1 MRRIPQ
7 TIRFRLTILY
17 STVLFAIAAAGLGV
31 TYFAVER
38 ATDPQP
44 ITQSYQAELVKR
56 KADGRPIQVTTIEVA
71 AVQEI
76 ESEVNLRTLEVLR
89 TYSFAA
95 LAGLFVLSLGT
106 GWVLS
111 GRVLRPVR
119 SIVTTA
125 QEIQATDLSRRIRL
139 EGPHDELRSLAD
151 TVDSMLDRLE
161 QAFGAQRQLID
172 DASHELRSPLAIIR
186 ANLEATLT
194 PDDVDGEERR
204 RAVVVIDRATTR
216 MSRLIEDLLAT
227 ARREA
232 HSSNDTSVRLDLVL
246 GEAMEDL
253 TIPAVGR
260 GLRLERPPTPGPTVI
275 GDHDALRRAV
285 GNLLSNAVRLAP
297 PGSTITLESGRTGGW
312 TWITVT
318 DEGPGIGDDDRAQ
331 VFDRFWRGTTDP
343 NGGPERN
350 GQTGPRERRAG
361 LGLAI
366 VRQIVESHRGRVAVH
381 SELGAG
387 STFVLWIP
395 APDRSD
401 DVPPPETA
409 PGSARRG

>member
-1 MRRIPQ
+1 MQ

-38 ATDPQP
+38 STDPKP
-44 ITQSYQAELVKR
+44 ITKSYEAQLVQR
-56 KADGRPIQVTTIEVA
+56 KADGHPIRVGTMEVA
-71 AVQEI
+71 AVHEV

-119 SIVTTA
+119 SIVVAA
-125 QEIQATDLSRRIRL
+125 QEIQATDLSQRIHL
-139 EGPHDELRSLAD
+139 TGPQDELRSLAD
-151 TVDSMLDRLE
+151 TLDSMLDRLE
-161 QAFGAQRQLID
+161 HAFDAQRQLID

-186 ANLEATLT
+186 ANLEASLT
-194 PDDVDGEERR
+194 PDDVDAVERR
-204 RAVVVIDRATTR
+204 RAVVVITRATTR
-216 MSRLIEDLLAT
+216 MSRLVEDLLAT
-227 ARREA
+227 ARRD
-232 HSSNDTSVRLDLVL
+232 SLSTPDTRVRLDTVL
-246 GEAMEDL
+246 GEAAEDL
-253 TIPAVGR
+253 TILAAGR
-260 GLRLERPPTPGPTVI
+260 GLHLERPSGPGPAVI

-285 GNLLSNAVRLAP
+285 NNLLSNAVRVSP
-297 PGSTITLESGRTGGW
+297 TGSTITLETGQTGSW

-318 DEGPGIGDDDRAQ
+318 DEGPGIPDADRSR
-331 VFDRFWRGTTDP
+331 VFDRFWRGSDNGRTDP
-343 NGGPERN
+343 AGPPDPP
-350 GQTGPRERRAG
+350 GPRERRAG

-366 VRQIVESHRGRVAVH
+366 VRQIVESHRGRVAVY
-381 SELGAG
+381 SDVGVG
-387 STFVLWIP
+387 STFVLWLP

-401 DVPPPETA
+401 DIPAPEWV